1 MSRGGAPALPIN
13 AVSEQ
18 RVEGY
23 RMDGG
28 KDGPELILIR
38 VSIPMVKPDRGGF
51 QLVILALTV
60 IRS

>member
-23 RMDGG
+23 RMDRG
-28 KDGPELILIR
+28 KDSPELSLIR
-38 VSIPMVKPDRGGF
+38 VSIPMDKPDRGSF